1 MSRLTELELA
11 AAVAFHRKQHHPR
24 DITHSRQPRERVP
37 ARRRARGACAALFVA
52 SLSAC
57 ASASGPRVDATPLAS
72 ASSQVYEGFIATQA
86 LVAEELDAVA
96 VDVDCP
102 VDDGDAGASET
113 PGECFERIWQPRME
127 VVRAFVG
134 YAERLAAALDARSRD
149 GSSASGVLAAAAE
162 LFHALG
168 LPGIPGAVSR
178 AVASFYEP
186 WQETRSAATA
196 GEALARADPHIQAL
210 VAVLVAD
217 LGDVRE
223 IVTTLRARLVLER
236 IATHNDELALRRQ
249 RELAQRL
256 AAGQV
261 EPASAAAELA
271 AIAGVLSHLPTRA
284 GLVPARLDAALHML
298 TATRTALTAWG
309 QAHADLAAALR
320 DRRPPALGALL
331 PRVRQIRTTW
341 TKSRS
346 DQ

>member
-1 MSRLTELELA
+1 MIQRA
-11 AAVAFHRKQHHPR
+11 
-24 DITHSRQPRERVP
+24 ITNSRQPCGRVP
-37 ARRRARGACAALFVA
+37 ARPRTGGACAALLVA

-57 ASASGPRVDATPLAS
+57 ASASGPRLDATPLAS
-72 ASSQVYEGFIATQA
+72 ASSRVYEGFIATQA
-86 LVAEELDAVA
+86 MVVEELDAVA
-96 VDVDCP
+96 TDIACP
-102 VDDGDAGASET
+102 VDGGEAGAPET

-134 YAERLAAALDARSRD
+134 YAERLAAALEAGSRD
-149 GSSASGVLAAAAE
+149 ASAASGVLAAADE

-168 LPGIPGAVSR
+168 LPGIPGAVSS

-196 GEALARADPHIQAL
+196 AQALASADPHVQAL

-223 IVTTLRARLVLER
+223 IVTTLRARLILER
-236 IATHNDELALRRQ
+236 IAAHNDELALRDALERRQ

-261 EPASAAAELA
+261 EPASTAAELV
-271 AIAGVLSHLPTRA
+271 AIASALSHLPTRA
-284 GLVPARLDAALHML
+284 GLVPARLDAVLRML
-298 TATRTALTAWG
+298 AATRMALAAWG

-320 DRRPPALGALL
+320 DRRTPALGALL
-331 PRVRQIRTTW
+331 PLVQQIRTTW

-346 DQ
+346 SQ